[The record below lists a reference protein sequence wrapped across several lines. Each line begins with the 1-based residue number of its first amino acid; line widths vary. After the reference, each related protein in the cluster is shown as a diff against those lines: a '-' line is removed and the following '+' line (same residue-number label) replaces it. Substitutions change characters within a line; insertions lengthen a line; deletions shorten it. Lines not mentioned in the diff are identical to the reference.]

1 MKVLTAKRAVL
12 YQGRMYEP
20 GDTLP
25 AGDSRMVEAWL
36 QAESAEWT
44 GEAEEPA
51 TEAPES
57 TKDATEAP
65 EGTKDAT
72 EAPEGNQGTT
82 EAPEGTKDATEAPEG
97 NQGTTEAPEGNQG
110 TTEDQE
116 GNQGTT
122 EDQEGTLDVVGGH
135 LTRESLETM
144 TKTNLEKLAKDMGVE
159 IPRGATKALIIDRLA
174 AAPVE
179 VPAPDGGAQ

>member
-1 MKVLTAKRAVL
+1 MKALTAKRAVL
-12 YQGRMYEP
+12 YQGRMYES

-51 TEAPES
+51 TEAPEGS
-57 TKDATEAP
+57 K
-65 EGTKDAT
+65 GAT
-72 EAPEGNQGTT
+72 EAPEGN
-82 EAPEGTKDATEAPEG
+82 
-97 NQGTTEAPEGNQG
+97 
-110 TTEDQE
+110 
-116 GNQGTT
+116 
-122 EDQEGTLDVVGGH
+122 LDVVGGH

-144 TKTNLEKLAKDMGVE
+144 TKTNLEKLAKDMDVE

-179 VPAPDGGAQ
+179 VPAPDRGAQ

>member
-1 MKVLTAKRAVL
+1 MKALTAKRAVL

-25 AGDSRMVEAWL
+25 AGDGKMVEAWL

-51 TEAPES
+51 TEAPE
-57 TKDATEAP
+57 
-65 EGTKDAT
+65 GTKDAT

-82 EAPEGTKDATEAPEG
+82 EAP
-97 NQGTTEAPEGNQG
+97 
-110 TTEDQE
+110 E

-179 VPAPDGGAQ
+179 VPTPDGGAQ

>member
-1 MKVLTAKRAVL
+1 MKALTAKRAVL

-25 AGDSRMVEAWL
+25 AGDSKMVEAWL

-44 GEAEEPA
+44 GEDQKPA
-51 TEAPES
+51 QEGQEIQGA
-57 TKDATEAP
+57 A
-65 EGTKDAT
+65 EGTQEGQGAAEDAQ
-72 EAPEGNQGTT
+72 EGQEGQG
-82 EAPEGTKDATEAPEG
+82 AAEGT
-97 NQGTTEAPEGNQG
+97 Q
-110 TTEDQE
+110 
-116 GNQGTT
+116 
-122 EDQEGTLDVVGGH
+122 DVVDGH

-144 TKTNLEKLAKDMGVE
+144 TKANLEKLAKDMGVE

>member
-1 MKVLTAKRAVL
+1 MKALTAKRAVL
-12 YQGRMYEP
+12 YQVRMYEP

-36 QAESAEWT
+36 QAESAAWT
-44 GEAEEPA
+44 GEAEEP
-51 TEAPES
+51 
-57 TKDATEAP
+57 
-65 EGTKDAT
+65 AT

-82 EAPEGTKDATEAPEG
+82 EAP
-97 NQGTTEAPEGNQG
+97 
-110 TTEDQE
+110 E

>member
-1 MKVLTAKRAVL
+1 MKALTAKRAVL

-36 QAESAEWT
+36 QAESAAWT
-44 GEAEEPA
+44 GEAEEP
-51 TEAPES
+51 
-57 TKDATEAP
+57 ATEAP

-72 EAPEGNQGTT
+72 EAP
-82 EAPEGTKDATEAPEG
+82 
-97 NQGTTEAPEGNQG
+97 
-110 TTEDQE
+110 E

>member
-1 MKVLTAKRAVL
+1 MKALTAKRAVL

-20 GDTLP
+20 GDALP
-25 AGDSRMVEAWL
+25 AGDSKMVEAWL
-36 QAESAEWT
+36 QAESAAWT

-51 TEAPES
+51 QEGQEIQGA
-57 TKDATEAP
+57 A
-65 EGTKDAT
+65 EGT
-72 EAPEGNQGTT
+72 
-82 EAPEGTKDATEAPEG
+82 
-97 NQGTTEAPEGNQG
+97 
-110 TTEDQE
+110 QE
-116 GNQGTT
+116 GQGAA
-122 EDQEGTLDVVGGH
+122 EDTQEGQEGQGAAEGTLDVVDGH

-144 TKTNLEKLAKDMGVE
+144 TKANLEKLAKDMGVE

>member
-1 MKVLTAKRAVL
+1 MKALTAKRAVL

-25 AGDSRMVEAWL
+25 AGDSKMVEAWL

-51 TEAPES
+51 Q
-57 TKDATEAP
+57 
-65 EGTKDAT
+65 

-82 EAPEGTKDATEAPEG
+82 EAPEGNQGTTDAPEGNQDATEAPEG
-97 NQGTTEAPEGNQG
+97 NQGTTEAPEGNQDA
-110 TTEDQE
+110 TDAPE
-116 GNQGTT
+116 GNQDAT
-122 EDQEGTLDVVGGH
+122 DAPEGNLDVVGGH